1 MVDKFDTF
9 ERRLK
14 LISMIPRAPR
24 SSSTDELFNDLKASG
39 RTISKRQLQK
49 DLVFFNLIPE
59 LGVEYYEG
67 KKLRYVPDQYDSAID
82 EVKDSINDDE
92 DEDENARNRPR
103 NWYVSKSSAA
113 LELSHMD
120 PSAALVFKLAERYL
134 REMLPNVVF
143 QNVEHYFLRAEKVL
157 GRAYETQRWLR
168 SVAMVS
174 KSLPLQRPS
183 IDESVVENVYTAIQ
197 KGKQLRV
204 KSRTRFSP
212 KEPKE
217 YFINPLAIVYR
228 DPSIYLV
235 WTAAEGEPRVKEFAL
250 HRMTEA
256 ELLES
261 PSEIPSGFTLDG
273 FIEENMGF
281 RYFVNE
287 KSQPYI
293 DLVVLVDVDLRLKLA
308 ATPLDA
314 SQVIEDEDESG
325 WSRLTAR
332 VAFTHQLMEWVRQQ
346 GYNIKVVGPVELRDL
361 IVDQVRRMAENYAD
375 IP

>member
-1 MVDKFDTF
+1 MTDKYDTF

-14 LISMIPRAPR
+14 LISLIPRAPR
-24 SSSTDELFNDLKASG
+24 SASTDELFNDLLTAG
-39 RTISKRQLQK
+39 RKISKRQLQK
-49 DLVFFNLIPE
+49 DLAFFSLIPE
-59 LGVEYYEG
+59 LGVQYYEG
-67 KKLRYVPDQYDSAID
+67 KKLRHVPDHFDAPVEIED
-82 EVKDSINDDE
+82 DDE
-92 DEDENARNRPR
+92 PSNRPR
-103 NWYVSKSSAA
+103 NWYVSQSSAA

-120 PSAALVFKLAERYL
+120 TSAALVFKLAERYL

-174 KSLPLQRPS
+174 KSLPLQRPL
-183 IDESVVENVYTAIQ
+183 IDEAVVENVYTAIQ

-261 PSEIPSGFTLDG
+261 PSVIPNGFTLDG

-281 RYFVNE
+281 RYFVYE

-293 DLVVLVDVDLRLKLA
+293 DLVILVDGELRMKLSE
-308 ATPLDA
+308 TPLDK
-314 SQVIEDEDESG
+314 SQVIEEQDESG

-332 VAFTHQLMEWVRQQ
+332 VAFTHQLMEWIRQQ

-361 IVDQVRRMAENYAD
+361 IVDQVRRMADNYSD